1 VIVKHTKRDAAIGA
15 GAGAVIGAVT
25 THSVKGAIIGGAA
38 GAILGG
44 VIGNNVDKTKK

>member
-1 VIVKHTKRDAAIGA
+1 
-15 GAGAVIGAVT
+15 VIGAVT
-25 THSVKGAIIGGAA
+25 GHGVKGAIIGGAA

>member
-1 VIVKHTKRDAAIGA
+1 
-15 GAGAVIGAVT
+15 VIGAVAG
-25 THSVKGAIIGGAA
+25 HSVKGAIIGGAA